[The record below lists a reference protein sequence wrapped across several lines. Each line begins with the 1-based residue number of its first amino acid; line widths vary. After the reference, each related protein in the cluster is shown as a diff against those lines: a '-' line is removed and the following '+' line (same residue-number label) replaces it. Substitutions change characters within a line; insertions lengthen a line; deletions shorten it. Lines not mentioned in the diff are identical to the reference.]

1 MKKPFF
7 AYQLTTSLLL
17 VLAALTLPLTAYGKA
32 YVASEVELR
41 AFKESDLS
49 YLQQGHDRIE
59 ELTQKHFGSRL
70 QGIPDHD
77 LKLLQRLLDDKR
89 VKASDRRLLQDM
101 GIVFGGL
108 LQKQFD
114 LKWLIY
120 EDKSGPSRALQLKH
134 TNNFLF
140 PITMISRRAETG
152 LSVDVAGLY
161 EKAIGK
167 IAAYKEAE
175 RAKYY

>member
-1 MKKPFF
+1 MIKPAF
-7 AYQLTTSLLL
+7 AYQLTASLLL
-17 VLAALTLPLTAYGKA
+17 VLAALILPLTTYAKT

-41 AFKESDLS
+41 VFKESDFN
-49 YLQQGHDRIE
+49 YLKQGHDRIE
-59 ELTQKHFGSRL
+59 DLTQKHFGSRL

-77 LKLLQRLLDDKR
+77 LKLIQRLLNDKR

-120 EDKSGPSRALQLKH
+120 DDKYGPSRALQLKH

-152 LSVDVAGLY
+152 LSVDVAELY
-161 EKAIGK
+161 EKAVGK

>member
-1 MKKPFF
+1 MKKPAF
-7 AYQLTTSLLL
+7 AYQLTASLLL
-17 VLAALTLPLTAYGKA
+17 VLAALMLPLTTYAKT
-32 YVASEVELR
+32 YVASEVELSV
-41 AFKESDLS
+41 FKASDFN
-49 YLQQGHDRIE
+49 YLKQGHDRIE
-59 ELTQKHFGSRL
+59 ELTKKHFGSRL
-70 QGIPDHD
+70 QGVPDHD
-77 LKLLQRLLDDKR
+77 LELLQRLLNDKR

-120 EDKSGPSRALQLKH
+120 DDKYGPSRALQLKH

-161 EKAIGK
+161 EKAVGK